1 MLYLPATN
9 ARALEKARTLA
20 CDAII
25 IDLEDSVAPEA
36 KDLARS
42 QAVAAVRAGGF
53 GHREVAIRIN
63 ALDSPWGA
71 ADLAAVSTIVPDA
84 VVIPKVS
91 DPGDVDRVTAGL
103 ASTASGTQIWAM
115 VETLIGVMNVRD
127 IAASASRPA
136 SRLAVLVVGTNDLAK
151 EARAHIDPERTAALF
166 WLSAILTAGHAYG
179 LDVIDGVYNDFRD
192 PEGCRR
198 ECNQGRRLGMDGKSV
213 IHPDQIAVANAAF
226 TPSPAEVAAAEAIV
240 AAFEAPEHRGKGV
253 ISIGGRM
260 VELLHRDAARR
271 TLLLAHAIRSRSVG

>member
-9 ARALEKARTLA
+9 PRALEKARALD
-20 CDAII
+20 CDAVI
-25 IDLEDSVAPEA
+25 IDLEDSVAPES

-71 ADLAAVSTIVPDA
+71 DDLAAVASTVADA
-84 VVIPKVS
+84 VVVPKVS
-91 DPGDVDRVTAGL
+91 DPGDLDRVTAGL

-115 VETLIGVMNVRD
+115 VETLIGVMNVREV
-127 IAASASRPA
+127 AAFARRPA
-136 SRLAVLVVGTNDLAK
+136 SRLAVLIVGTNDLMK
-151 EARAHIDPERTAALF
+151 EARAIPDPERTAALY
-166 WLSAILTAGHAYG
+166 WLSAVLTAGHAHG

-192 PEGCRR
+192 AEGCRR
-198 ECNQGRRLGMDGKSV
+198 ESDQGRRLGMDGKSV

-226 TPSPAEVAAAEAIV
+226 TPTPADVAAAELIV

-271 TLLLAHAIRSRSVG
+271 TLTLVHAIRCRTVG